1 MIHFPFETNGKLMV
15 LGVPI
20 LKHFRVFPT
29 GVLRFKH
36 LNIFNCQMNMQWV
49 EAISSTNI
57 TYGPSLVLS
66 GGEGFTLWHYPHM
79 SNRPQRV
86 VLSGA
91 V

>member
-36 LNIFNCQMNMQWV
+36 LNIFNCQMNMQWGG
-49 EAISSTNI
+49 ATSYTI
-57 TYGPSLVLS
+57 TYGPSLVLP
-66 GGEGFTLWHYPHM
+66 GGGGL
-79 SNRPQRV
+79 
-86 VLSGA
+86 LSGITRT
-91 V
+91 